1 MTCTTYKIHRW
12 EDKFHPGNDW
22 EDPKVMRPGCWDYS
36 EHKRC
41 ELRDRLEW
49 KNVRSRIDQEA
60 PNLHYL
66 EHINIYKM
74 RHHERERQRIEKEN
88 RFMAN
93 RISLVWQTKGGVDHI
108 NDLRYVHSLRKECAI
123 IKAKEDVKKNI
134 KLMQYV
140 HKCGQKSEYDR
151 QKAFDDYDKMHS
163 KMKPSRKFDPVIWDP
178 VFEKRYQKEVKRGR
192 ALDPNYK
199 WRF

>member
-1 MTCTTYKIHRW
+1 MSCTTYKIHRW

-22 EDPKVMRPGCWDYS
+22 EDPKLMRPGTWDY
-36 EHKRC
+36 EENRKH
-41 ELRDRLEW
+41 LEQER
-49 KNVRSRIDQEA
+49 KDVAKVRSRIDQEP

-74 RHHERERQRIEKEN
+74 RHHERDRQRIEQEN

-108 NDLRYVHSLRKECAI
+108 NDLRYVHSHRKENAI

-140 HKCGQKSEYDR
+140 HKSCQKSSYDR
-151 QKAFDDYDKMHS
+151 EAALADYDRMHD
-163 KMKPSRKFDPVIWDP
+163 KYWMARKFNPHVWEP
-178 VFEKRYQKEVKRGR
+178 VFKKRYQREVRKGRG
-192 ALDPNYK
+192 LDPNYK
-199 WRF
+199 WQF

>member
-1 MTCTTYKIHRW
+1 
-12 EDKFHPGNDW
+12 
-22 EDPKVMRPGCWDYS
+22 MRPGTWDYK
-36 EHKRC
+36 ENQKHLKQ
-41 ELRDRLEW
+41 DR
-49 KNVRSRIDQEA
+49 KDVQKVRSRVDQEP

-74 RHHERERQRIEKEN
+74 RHHERDRQRIEMEN

-93 RISLVWQTKGGVDHI
+93 RISLVWQTRGLVDHI
-108 NDLRYVHSLRKECAI
+108 NDLRYVHSLNKENAI

-140 HKCGQKSEYDR
+140 HKSCQKSSYDR
-151 QKAFDDYDKMHS
+151 KAAMDDYDRMHE
-163 KMKPSRKFDPVIWDP
+163 KYWMARKFDPNIWEP
-178 VFEKRYQKEVKRGR
+178 VFKKRYQKEVRRGR
-192 ALDPNYK
+192 GLDPNYV

>member
-1 MTCTTYKIHRW
+1 MTCTSYKIHRW

-93 RISLVWQTKGGVDHI
+93 RISMVWQTKGGVDHI
-108 NDLRYVHSLRKECAI
+108 NDLRYVHSLRKEGAI

-151 QKAFDDYDKMHS
+151 QQAFDDYDKMHS

-178 VFEKRYQKEVKRGR
+178 VFEKRYKKEVKRGR